1 MKEVLLGI
9 VAVVFFIIIVIEMI
23 KESKENKKEEN
34 NNDVKKER
42 DPMMEKLEFYRSC
55 YGNEIPKKI
64 YRIGE
69 WEEEVRK
76 DLHSVVEIK
85 NKYKVNKEVN
95 ILIGDYNKESVSNS
109 VAVLESMGLNVKIAN
124 SGLEIIDRLANGE
137 KYDLII
143 TNNIY
148 DKGQFDGLDLL
159 YELKGREDF
168 NTPIIVLTVSQ
179 DKRNMFLEKGFDE
192 YMSKLLE
199 QEKVLETLPK
209 VIKDLEF
216 KKQ

>member
-9 VAVVFFIIIVIEMI
+9 SAVIFIVVIVIEMV
-23 KESKENKKEEN
+23 KESKKNEMEGVKEKK
-34 NNDVKKER
+34 

-55 YGNEIPKKI
+55 YGDETPKKI
-64 YRIGE
+64 YKIGE

-76 DLHSVVEIK
+76 YLHSVVNIK
-85 NKYKVNKEVN
+85 TKYKTNKNVN

-109 VAVLESMGLNVKIAN
+109 VSVLESMGLNVKIAN
-124 SGLEIIDRLANGE
+124 SGLEIIDRLEKGE
-137 KYDLII
+137 NYDLII

-159 YELKGREDF
+159 YELKSRENF
-168 NTPIIVLTVSQ
+168 NIPIIVLTISQ
-179 DKRNMFLEKGFDE
+179 DKRNIFLDKGFDE
-192 YMSKLLE
+192 YMSKLLD

>member
-9 VAVVFFIIIVIEMI
+9 SAVIFIVVIVIEMV
-23 KESKENKKEEN
+23 KESKKTENEGVKEKK
-34 NNDVKKER
+34 

-55 YGNEIPKKI
+55 YGDETPKKI
-64 YRIGE
+64 YKIGE
-69 WEEEVRK
+69 WEDEVRK
-76 DLHSVVEIK
+76 YLHSVVNIK
-85 NKYKVNKEVN
+85 TKYKTNKNVN
-95 ILIGDYNKESVSNS
+95 ILIGDYNKEAVSNS
-109 VAVLESMGLNVKIAN
+109 VSVLESMGLNVKIAN
-124 SGLEIIDRLANGE
+124 SGLEIIDRLEKGE
-137 KYDLII
+137 NYDLII

-159 YELKGREDF
+159 YELKSRENF
-168 NTPIIVLTVSQ
+168 NIPIVVLTISQ
-179 DKRNMFLEKGFDE
+179 DKRNIFLDKGFDE
-192 YMSKLLE
+192 YMSKLLD

>member
-9 VAVVFFIIIVIEMI
+9 SAVIFIVVIVIEMV
-23 KESKENKKEEN
+23 KESKKTENEGIKEKK
-34 NNDVKKER
+34 

-55 YGNEIPKKI
+55 YGDETPKKI
-64 YRIGE
+64 YKIGE
-69 WEEEVRK
+69 WEDEVRK
-76 DLHSVVEIK
+76 YLHSVVNIK
-85 NKYKVNKEVN
+85 TKYKTNKNVN

-109 VAVLESMGLNVKIAN
+109 VSVLESMGLNVKIAN
-124 SGLEIIDRLANGE
+124 SGLEIIDRLEKGE
-137 KYDLII
+137 NYDLII

-159 YELKGREDF
+159 YELKSRENF
-168 NTPIIVLTVSQ
+168 NIPIVVLTISQ
-179 DKRNMFLEKGFDE
+179 DKRNIFLDKGFDE
-192 YMSKLLE
+192 YMSKLLD

>member
-9 VAVVFFIIIVIEMI
+9 SAVIFIVVIVIEMV
-23 KESKENKKEEN
+23 KESKKTENEGVKEKK
-34 NNDVKKER
+34 

-55 YGNEIPKKI
+55 YGDETPKKI
-64 YRIGE
+64 YKIGE
-69 WEEEVRK
+69 WEDEVRK
-76 DLHSVVEIK
+76 YLHSVVNIK
-85 NKYKVNKEVN
+85 TKYKTNKNVN

-109 VAVLESMGLNVKIAN
+109 VSVLESMGLNVKIAN
-124 SGLEIIDRLANGE
+124 SGLEIIDRLEKGE
-137 KYDLII
+137 NYDLII

-159 YELKGREDF
+159 YELKSRENF
-168 NTPIIVLTVSQ
+168 NIPIVVLTISQ
-179 DKRNMFLEKGFDE
+179 DKRNIFLDKGFDE
-192 YMSKLLE
+192 YMSKLLD

>member
-9 VAVVFFIIIVIEMI
+9 SAVIFIVVIVIEMV
-23 KESKENKKEEN
+23 KESKKTENEGVKEKK
-34 NNDVKKER
+34 
-42 DPMMEKLEFYRSC
+42 DPMMKKLEFYRSC
-55 YGNEIPKKI
+55 YGDETPKKI
-64 YRIGE
+64 YKIGE
-69 WEEEVRK
+69 WEDEVRK
-76 DLHSVVEIK
+76 YLHSVVNIK
-85 NKYKVNKEVN
+85 TKYKTNKNVN

-109 VAVLESMGLNVKIAN
+109 VSVLESMGLNVKIAN
-124 SGLEIIDRLANGE
+124 SGLEIIDRLEKGE
-137 KYDLII
+137 NYDLII

-159 YELKGREDF
+159 YELKSRENF
-168 NTPIIVLTVSQ
+168 NIPIVVLTISQ
-179 DKRNMFLEKGFDE
+179 DKRNIFLDKGFDE
-192 YMSKLLE
+192 YMSKLLD

>member
-9 VAVVFFIIIVIEMI
+9 SAVIFIVVIVIEMV
-23 KESKENKKEEN
+23 KESKKTENEGVKEKK
-34 NNDVKKER
+34 
-42 DPMMEKLEFYRSC
+42 DPMMKKIEFYRSC
-55 YGNEIPKKI
+55 YGDETPKKI
-64 YRIGE
+64 YKIGE
-69 WEEEVRK
+69 WEDEVRK
-76 DLHSVVEIK
+76 YLHSVVNIK
-85 NKYKVNKEVN
+85 TKYKTNKNVN

-109 VAVLESMGLNVKIAN
+109 VSVLESMGLNVKIAN
-124 SGLEIIDRLANGE
+124 SGLEIIDRLEKGE
-137 KYDLII
+137 NYDLII

-159 YELKGREDF
+159 YELKSRENF
-168 NTPIIVLTVSQ
+168 NIPIVVLTISQ
-179 DKRNMFLEKGFDE
+179 DKRNIFLDKGFDE
-192 YMSKLLE
+192 YMSKLLD

>member
-9 VAVVFFIIIVIEMI
+9 MSLVFFALLVFLMI
-23 KESKENKKEEN
+23 KESKDENKEKDFKEYN
-34 NNDVKKER
+34 
-42 DPMMEKLEFYRSC
+42 DPMKEKLEFYRSC
-55 YGNEIPKKI
+55 YGDETPKKV

-76 DLHSVVEIK
+76 NLHSVVKIK
-85 NKYKVNKEVN
+85 NKYKTNKEVN

-109 VAVLESMGLNVKIAN
+109 VAVLESMGLNVRIAN
-124 SGLEIIDRLANGE
+124 SGLEIIDRLENGE
-137 KYDLII
+137 TYDLII

-168 NTPIIVLTVSQ
+168 STPIVVLTVSQ
-179 DKRNMFLEKGFDE
+179 DKRNIFLDKGFDE
-192 YMSKLLE
+192 YMTKLLE

-209 VIKDLEF
+209 VIKGLEF

>member
-9 VAVVFFIIIVIEMI
+9 SAVIFIVVIVIEMV
-23 KESKENKKEEN
+23 KESKKNEMEGVKEKK
-34 NNDVKKER
+34 

-55 YGNEIPKKI
+55 YGDETPKKI
-64 YRIGE
+64 YKIGE

-76 DLHSVVEIK
+76 YLHSVVNIK
-85 NKYKVNKEVN
+85 TKYKTNKNVN

-124 SGLEIIDRLANGE
+124 SGLEIIDRLEKGE
-137 KYDLII
+137 NYDLII

-159 YELKGREDF
+159 YELKSRENF
-168 NTPIIVLTVSQ
+168 NIPIIVLTISQ
-179 DKRNMFLEKGFDE
+179 DKRNIFLDKGFDE
-192 YMSKLLE
+192 YMSKLLD

>member
-1 MKEVLLGI
+1 MLEVIIGIILLVLFVVVFIFIDLKNEEHTEKEEDIKPDLMKE
-9 VAVVFFIIIVIEMI
+9 
-23 KESKENKKEEN
+23 
-34 NNDVKKER
+34 
-42 DPMMEKLEFYRSC
+42 KLDFYRAC
-55 YGNEIPKKI
+55 YGNETPKKI
-64 YRIGE
+64 YKIGE

-76 DLHSVVEIK
+76 KLHSIVEIK
-85 NKYKVNKEVN
+85 DKYITNKQIK

-124 SGLEIIDRLANGE
+124 SGLEIIDKLEKGE

-148 DKGQFDGLDLL
+148 DKGNFDGLDLL
-159 YELKGREDF
+159 NELKQKEGF
-168 NTPIIVLTVSQ
+168 NIPIVVLTVSQ
-179 DKRNMFLEKGFDE
+179 DNRDLFLEKGFDE
-192 YMSKLLE
+192 YMSKLLD

-209 VIKDLEF
+209 VITDLEF